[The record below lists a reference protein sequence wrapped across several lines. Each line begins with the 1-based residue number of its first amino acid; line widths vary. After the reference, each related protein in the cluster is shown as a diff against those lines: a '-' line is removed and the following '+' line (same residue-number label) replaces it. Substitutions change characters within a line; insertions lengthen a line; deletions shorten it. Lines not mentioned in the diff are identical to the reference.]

1 MQEPN
6 PQIQVTDNRSLT
18 NLAKGFARLVWWEF
32 RGCSLSPTEL
42 RHRAAMAGLN
52 SNVPDINPLKGLKQ
66 AVREFKVGRHLEAV
80 IAHQDDNEVTIN
92 ILELIRE
99 GKKARKTP
107 VTELVWDV
115 KRECWTN
122 TGNNDYGADKLVERV
137 YMRQNFYDGN
147 AVRDFIV
154 MPALAASHAATL
166 RRGMYFVM
174 TETEGPLAK
183 AQKSLE
189 GLDTFTLNVCSVDRS
204 QGWEAPMA
212 SAADAQMRDE
222 LGEIRDQIDNW
233 RKMASRVRSDSQ
245 ATVLARFDSLR
256 KRAEVYSQ
264 ALEVSLEDLR
274 DDIEDMEK
282 VALQV
287 IDDKEDGVLQHP
299 AAATPP
305 KSREDL
311 LREAVSAVADTQL
324 HMLFS
329 ALCDGDMP
337 EDRELIEEAVVL
349 ARLATS

>member
-1 MQEPN
+1 VQEPN

-174 TETEGPLAK
+174 TE
-183 AQKSLE
+183 
-189 GLDTFTLNVCSVDRS
+189 
-204 QGWEAPMA
+204 
-212 SAADAQMRDE
+212 
-222 LGEIRDQIDNW
+222 
-233 RKMASRVRSDSQ
+233 
-245 ATVLARFDSLR
+245 
-256 KRAEVYSQ
+256 
-264 ALEVSLEDLR
+264 
-274 DDIEDMEK
+274 
-282 VALQV
+282 
-287 IDDKEDGVLQHP
+287 
-299 AAATPP
+299 
-305 KSREDL
+305 
-311 LREAVSAVADTQL
+311 
-324 HMLFS
+324 
-329 ALCDGDMP
+329 
-337 EDRELIEEAVVL
+337 
-349 ARLATS
+349 